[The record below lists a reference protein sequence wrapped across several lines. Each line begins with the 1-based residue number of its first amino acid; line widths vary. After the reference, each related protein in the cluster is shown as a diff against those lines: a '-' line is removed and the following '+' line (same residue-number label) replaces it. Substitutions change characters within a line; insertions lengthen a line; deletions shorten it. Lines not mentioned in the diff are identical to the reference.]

1 MSTKKKFGNKK
12 FINKS
17 PEEIHRI
24 LADAWLGITVEE
36 SKLSNPLNWP
46 PQFASEPE
54 IYLSYVMTRPEY
66 FSFICK
72 EILNITLLPIQA
84 VMLKTL
90 WEYKFPM
97 LIASRGFGKSFIEGV
112 YNILRMLLLPK
123 RKIVITGGG
132 FRQAKVVFDYME
144 TIWHNAPLLRSIVA
158 SGSNPDSMG
167 PKHMADMYTFR
178 IADRICYAVPTGPS
192 GDKVRGLRANDLIAE
207 EFNSHSKVIFETVMA
222 GFTAVSANPIE
233 NVKRRAMSKL
243 AEQYGI
249 EIEETTDDYLKDNQL
264 IISGTP
270 GYTFQHFFQYW
281 QDWKDIINSQGDPK
295 KLGRYLERRNS
306 EFGDNED
313 DVLSNLN
320 WKDFAI
326 IRIPFELI
334 PKGFMDEAQVAR
346 AKATMHSGTYASE
359 YAATFCDDSNGFFS
373 RRLIESVVASP
384 TNNIELPSG
393 KTVFEGKVAGNA
405 QRQYVFGIDPASEVD
420 NFAITV
426 IEMWPDHRRLVYCW
440 TTNDKQH
447 KEEMKHGMTK
457 ELDFYS
463 YCARKIRWLM
473 KVFPCARIM
482 MDSQGGG
489 KAVYERLHDPDK
501 LQPGEQLIW
510 EVIDEAKEK
519 ETDHRA
525 GPHILELC
533 QFSSADWVAE
543 ANHGLR
549 FDMESKTLLFPFFDA
564 LSLIKANANDGFN
577 TNRLYDTL
585 EFCMEE
591 IEELKNELSN
601 IIISQTINGRDRWD
615 TPETKMPGGK
625 KGRMRKD
632 RYSAL
637 LMANYGARK
646 IFLSNDM
653 KIEMPFGGFSAKHK
667 GEKGP
672 SFIGNEF
679 WSQALSSAYSHY

>member
-1 MSTKKKFGNKK
+1 MTTPRKYKD
-12 FINKS
+12 KS
-17 PEEIHRI
+17 PEEIHKI
-24 LADAWLGITVEE
+24 LMDAWLNITVDEA
-36 SKLSNPLNWP
+36 KLSNPLNWP
-46 PQFASEPE
+46 PQFANTPE
-54 IYLSYVMTRPEY
+54 QYLTYVMTRPEY

-72 EILNITLLPIQA
+72 EVLNITLLPIQA
-84 VMLKTL
+84 IILKTL

-97 LIASRGFGKSFIEGV
+97 LIASRGFGKSFLEGV

-158 SGSNPDSMG
+158 SGSNLESMG

-207 EFNSHSKVIFETVMA
+207 EFNSHSKIIFETVMA
-222 GFTAVSANPIE
+222 GFTAVSANPVE
-233 NVKRRAMSKL
+233 NVKRRAMSLL
-243 AEQYGI
+243 AEQLGI
-249 EIEETTDDYLKDNQL
+249 ELEETDDDYIKDNQL

-270 GYTFQHFFQYW
+270 GYTFQHFYEYW
-281 QDWKDIINSQGDPK
+281 QDWRDIINSQGDPK
-295 KLGRYLERRNS
+295 KLGRYLERRQA
-306 EFGDNED
+306 EFGDSQD

-320 WKDFAI
+320 YKDFAI

-359 YAATFCDDSNGFFS
+359 YAASFCDDSNGFFS
-373 RRLIESVVASP
+373 RRLIESTVASP
-384 TNNIELPSG
+384 QNKIILPSIG
-393 KTVFEGKVAGNA
+393 PVFFEGKIVGDP
-405 QRQYVFGIDPASEVD
+405 QKQYVFGIDPASEVD
-420 NFAITV
+420 NFAIT
-426 IEMWPDHRRLVYCW
+426 ILEMWPDHRRLVYCW

-447 KEEMKHGMTK
+447 KEEIRAGLTH

-473 KVFPCARIM
+473 KRFPCARIM

-489 KAVYERLHDPDK
+489 KAVYERLHDQDK
-501 LQPGEQLIW
+501 LEYGEQLIW
-510 EVIDEAKEK
+510 EVIDEDKEK
-519 ETDHRA
+519 DSDHRA
-525 GPHILELC
+525 GLHILEMC
-533 QFSSADWVAE
+533 QFSSADWVSE

-564 LSLIKANANDGFN
+564 ISLITSNAKDGFN
-577 TNRLYDTL
+577 TNKVYDTL

-601 IIISQTINGRDRWD
+601 IIITQTLNGRDRWD
-615 TPETKMPGGK
+615 TPETKLPGGK
-625 KGRMRKD
+625 KGHMRKD

-637 LMANYGARK
+637 LMANSGARN
-646 IFLSNDM
+646 IFLKNDF
-653 KIEMPFGGFSAKHK
+653 KIEMSYGGFASKIKA
-667 GEKGP
+667 EKGP
-672 SFIGNEF
+672 TFVGNEF
-679 WSQALSSAYSHY
+679 WSKALTDAYSVY

>member
-1 MSTKKKFGNKK
+1 MPSKKQLKD
-12 FINKS
+12 KS

-24 LADAWLGITVEE
+24 LSDAWLNIYVENE
-36 SKLSNPLNWP
+36 NRLGNPLNWP
-46 PQFASEPE
+46 PEFSEDPHS
-54 IYLSYVMTRPEY
+54 YLTYVMTRPEY

-72 EILNITLLPIQA
+72 EILNINLLPFQA
-84 VMLKTL
+84 VIIKTL

-97 LIASRGFGKSFIEGV
+97 LIASRGAGKSFLEGV
-112 YNILRMLLLPK
+112 YNILRLLLLPK

-158 SGSNPDSMG
+158 SGTNNDMMG
-167 PKHMADMYTFR
+167 PKHMTDMYTFR
-178 IADRICYAVPTGPS
+178 INDRICYAVPTGPS

-222 GFTAVSANPIE
+222 GFTAVSANPVE
-233 NVKRRAMSKL
+233 NVKRRAMRKL
-243 AEQYGI
+243 AEEMGF
-249 EIEETTDDYLKDNQL
+249 ELEETTDEYIKDNQL

-270 GYTFQHFFQYW
+270 GYTFQHFYEYW
-281 QDWKDIINSQGDPK
+281 QDWRDIINSNGDPK
-295 KLGRYLERRNS
+295 KLGRYLERRQT
-306 EFGDNED
+306 EFGDNND
-313 DVLSNLN
+313 DVLLNLN
-320 WKDFAI
+320 HKDFAV

-359 YAATFCDDSNGFFS
+359 YAATFSDDSNGFFS
-373 RRLIESVVASP
+373 RRLIESAVASP
-384 TNNIELPSG
+384 NNNIILPNIG
-393 KTVFEGKVAGNA
+393 KVVFEGMLVGDPTK
-405 QRQYVFGIDPASEVD
+405 QYIFGIDPASEVD
-420 NFAITV
+420 NFAICI
-426 IEMWPDHRRLVYCW
+426 IEARENHRRLVYCW

-447 KEEMKHGMTK
+447 KEEMKAGLTK

-473 KVFPCARIM
+473 RRFPCTRIM

-501 LQPGEQLIW
+501 LENNEQLIW
-510 EVIDEAKEK
+510 EVIDENKEK
-519 ETDHRA
+519 DSDHR
-525 GPHILELC
+525 GGLHILELC
-533 QFSSADWVAE
+533 QFSSADWVAD

-549 FDMESKTLLFPFFDA
+549 FDLESKTLILPFFDA
-564 LSLIKANANDGFN
+564 LSLIRANVEDGFN
-577 TNRLYDTL
+577 VSKTYDTL

-601 IIISQTINGRDRWD
+601 IIITQTMNGRDRWD
-615 TPETKMPGGK
+615 TPETKLPGGK

-637 LMANYGARK
+637 LMANAGARK
-646 IFLSNDM
+646 IFLDRPISMN
-653 KIEMPFGGFSAKHK
+653 MPTGDFAGKSKTK
-667 GEKGP
+667 RGP
-672 SFIGNEF
+672 AFIGNEF
-679 WSQALSSAYSHY
+679 WSNALNNAYSIY

>member
-1 MSTKKKFGNKK
+1 MTIKKYKD
-12 FINKS
+12 KS
-17 PEEIHRI
+17 PEEIHKI
-24 LADAWLGITVEE
+24 LADAWLNITVD
-36 SKLSNPLNWP
+36 SNKLANPLSWP
-46 PQFASEPE
+46 PQFSSTPE
-54 IYLSYVMTRPEY
+54 VYLSYVMTRPEY

-72 EILNITLLPIQA
+72 EILNIQLLPIQA
-84 VMLKTL
+84 LILKTL

-97 LIASRGFGKSFIEGV
+97 LIASRGFGKSFLEGV
-112 YNILRMLLLPK
+112 YNVLRLLLLPK

-158 SGSNPDSMG
+158 SGTNPDNMG

-249 EIEETTDDYLKDNQL
+249 ELEEVTDDYIKDNQL

-270 GYTFQHFFQYW
+270 GYTFQHFYEYW
-281 QDWKDIINSQGDPK
+281 QDWRDIINSQGDAR
-295 KLGRYLERRNS
+295 KLGRYLERRQA

-313 DVLSNLN
+313 DVLGSLN

-373 RRLIESVVASP
+373 RRLIESTVCSP
-384 TNNIELPSG
+384 QNDIRLPSVG
-393 KTVFEGKVAGNA
+393 TVVFEGKITGDPE
-405 QRQYVFGIDPASEVD
+405 RKYVFGVDPASEVD
-420 NFAITV
+420 NFAITI
-426 IEMWPDHRRLVYCW
+426 IEIWGDHRRLVYCW

-447 KEEMKHGMTK
+447 KEEIKEGLTK

-473 KVFPCARIM
+473 ERFPCARIM
-482 MDSQGGG
+482 LDSQGGG

-501 LQPGEQLIW
+501 LREGEQLIW
-510 EVIDEAKEK
+510 EIIEDDKEK
-519 ETDHRA
+519 ETDHKA
-525 GPHILELC
+525 GLHILELC

-549 FDMESKTLLFPFFDA
+549 FDMESKTLLLPFFDA
-564 LSLIKANANDGFN
+564 LSLIKANAEGFN
-577 TNRLYDTL
+577 TKKIYDTL

-601 IIISQTINGRDRWD
+601 IIITQTLNGRDRWD
-615 TPETKMPGGK
+615 TPETKLPGGK

-637 LMANYGARK
+637 LMANSGARK
-646 IFLSNDM
+646 MFLNRPIDM
-653 KIEMPFGGFSAKHK
+653 QMPIGGFAGKNK
-667 GEKGP
+667 GAKGP
-672 SFIGNEF
+672 AFVGNEF
-679 WSQALSSAYSHY
+679 WANALDDCYKIYQ